1 MTSGRTLSRRGAH
14 LSTEALEN
22 IFAVCFPRQ
31 DAGLCLPQGVI
42 KRSWRPFAVSLQLL
56 STVRQS
62 AFVALLKELGCD
74 TTRKTKDG
82 ETGEQLAKRK
92 GNRKVLEQLRTA
104 Q

>member
-31 DAGLCLPQGVI
+31 DAGLCLPQGVM

-62 AFVALLKELGCD
+62 AFVALLKSPAG
-74 TTRKTKDG
+74 
-82 ETGEQLAKRK
+82 AKRRWSF
-92 GNRKVLEQLRTA
+92 GFAARNAA
-104 Q
+104 QRSAPSTRVSFVA